1 MEKAILKTLIY
12 ANIFDYPLKG
22 YEVYKWLIGEETT
35 LIKVEKALKRL
46 SKKLKVKSKNGYF
59 FLKRRE
65 NLVSKRK
72 RRYKYSRKFLIK
84 TKLLIQVLKIIPWI
98 KLVGISGGLAVDNSE
113 KKDDID
119 LFLITDKNRL
129 WLSRILAIFIFDLM
143 GIRRKVGMKPKQTA
157 SKFCLNTILDED
169 HLEQRFKDLY
179 TAHEVLQMK
188 LLWQREG
195 IYSKYLADNNWAF
208 EFLPNW
214 TSRIKY
220 IKIKK
225 DQGLKIIDLAEILA
239 KWLQLK
245 LMKKRIGQER
255 IEDGGLYF
263 HPGDYREKVLKEFNK
278 RSLRLRLKKIKKL
291 STS

>member
-12 ANIFDYPLKG
+12 ANIFQYPLKG

-35 LIKVEKALKRL
+35 LIKVEKALDRL
-46 SKKLKVKSKNGYF
+46 LKKKKIQFFKDFY
-59 FLKRRE
+59 FLKGKGG
-65 NLVSKRK
+65 LLITRK
-72 RRYKYSRKFLIK
+72 RRYKYSQKFLIK

-98 KLVGISGGLAVDNSE
+98 KLVGVSGGLAVDNSE

-129 WLSRILAIFIFDLM
+129 WLSRILAIFIFDFM
-143 GIRRKVGMKPKQTA
+143 GIRRKVGMKSKQIA

-169 HLEQRFKDLY
+169 HLEQSFKDLY

-195 IYSKYLADNNWAF
+195 IYTKYLSDNNWAF

-214 TSRIKY
+214 TSRVKY
-220 IKIKK
+220 AKVKK
-225 DQGLKIIDLAEILA
+225 DKGLKIIDLLEILA

-245 LMKKRIGQER
+245 LMKKRVGLER
-255 IEDGGLYF
+255 IEEGGLYF
-263 HPGDYREKVLKEFNK
+263 YPNDVRA
-278 RSLRLRLKKIKKL
+278 KILAALDKQCQF
-291 STS
+291 